1 MPKPLIAKKV
11 VGRPRGALK
20 ARNPQNIFTDKLLS
34 DMRRYFWATDWR
46 ELWEDW
52 YLGVDESGRP
62 KYRTI
67 RQFIVKRAESA
78 KQKQFLTWYLGP
90 RPEPGDKDLGE
101 FMYPF
106 TKSGPQDWAKKR
118 SEGGWMASENM
129 RDGLAEIRRTTHI
142 LQKVQAVG
150 DKVHLQMVLKWQR
163 VIEQIEKGVRE
174 IFLPDLGFKENFS
187 RTREVI
193 DILKEAQGGLQ
204 SATDAYMKSQ
214 GVNLDDLQGLVMLL
228 ASPALA
234 ANTALLQGK
243 EPTQEQ
249 VAAQALV
256 KMVMAKAQ
264 RYELP
269 LPKAM
274 EATIID
280 AVSEDVEPVVDK
292 KKGVN

>member
-1 MPKPLIAKKV
+1 
-11 VGRPRGALK
+11 
-20 ARNPQNIFTDKLLS
+20 
-34 DMRRYFWATDWR
+34 
-46 ELWEDW
+46 
-52 YLGVDESGRP
+52 
-62 KYRTI
+62 
-67 RQFIVKRAESA
+67 
-78 KQKQFLTWYLGP
+78 
-90 RPEPGDKDLGE
+90 
-101 FMYPF
+101 
-106 TKSGPQDWAKKR
+106 
-118 SEGGWMASENM
+118 
-129 RDGLAEIRRTTHI
+129 
-142 LQKVQAVG
+142 
-150 DKVHLQMVLKWQR
+150 
-163 VIEQIEKGVRE
+163 
-174 IFLPDLGFKENFS
+174 
-187 RTREVI
+187 
-193 DILKEAQGGLQ
+193 
-204 SATDAYMKSQ
+204 
-214 GVNLDDLQGLVMLL
+214 MLL